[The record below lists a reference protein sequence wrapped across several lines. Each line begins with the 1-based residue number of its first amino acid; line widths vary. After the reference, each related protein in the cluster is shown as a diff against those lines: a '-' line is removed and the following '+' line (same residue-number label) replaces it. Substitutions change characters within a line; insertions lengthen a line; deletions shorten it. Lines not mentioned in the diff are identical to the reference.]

1 MASSNSTPPTA
12 GDDDDREP
20 FSVPP
25 RQKVLGTKSWLVV
38 SELGE
43 SRNEKVG
50 KYWIMRRTGL
60 PARDLRVLD
69 PMLSYPS
76 TIMGRERAIV
86 VNLEHIKAIIT
97 AKEVFLLNSINHL
110 VVEFVQDLQHRISS
124 LHGTP
129 TRQKLGRASSMIRPS
144 RRLNEVV
151 INLLVLKQRDE
162 LGSDDKAE
170 WPTQGQRQR
179 TSQSPAEKND
189 FNPQTTG
196 EIAEAECPKVV
207 PFEFRALE
215 ACLES
220 ACKCLESE
228 TKTLEEEAYPA
239 LDELTTKIS
248 TLNLER
254 VRKIK
259 SRLAGISGRVQ
270 KVRDELEHLLDDDK
284 DMAEMCLTEKLI
296 SNSLDEASLEEEVNP
311 APELENY
318 RAEDS
323 RSEKNSEIYNDFKP
337 KIKELEMLL
346 EAYFAQI
353 DGVLQKL
360 SDMSE
365 YVSDMEDCINIMLDE
380 TQNELLQMGVIL
392 SSATV
397 ILNVGICI
405 VGTLGIN
412 IHIDLFE
419 APTIRF
425 WETVICLVAGCV
437 ALYLIAIG
445 WGVKKNLIDV

>member
-12 GDDDDREP
+12 SDDDDREP

-97 AKEVFLLNSINHL
+97 AKEVFLLNSINPL

-129 TRQKLGRASSMIRPS
+129 TRQ
-144 RRLNEVV
+144 
-151 INLLVLKQRDE
+151 RDE

-170 WPTQGQRQR
+170 WPTQGQRKG

-254 VRKIK
+254 VRQIK
-259 SRLAGISGRVQ
+259 SRLAGISGLVQ

-318 RAEDS
+318 R
-323 RSEKNSEIYNDFKP
+323 
-337 KIKELEMLL
+337 
-346 EAYFAQI
+346 
-353 DGVLQKL
+353 
-360 SDMSE
+360 
-365 YVSDMEDCINIMLDE
+365 
-380 TQNELLQMGVIL
+380 
-392 SSATV
+392 
-397 ILNVGICI
+397 
-405 VGTLGIN
+405 
-412 IHIDLFE
+412 
-419 APTIRF
+419 
-425 WETVICLVAGCV
+425 
-437 ALYLIAIG
+437 
-445 WGVKKNLIDV
+445 